1 MRFQKNGTQCRTQ
14 CQGVQCGQTDS
25 DSHCQTEL
33 AIERTCRT
41 THETYRNKHGHH
53 DQCDRYDSTTQFV
66 HRIDR
71 CQTGGCISLIELG
84 MYTLDNHNR
93 IIDHDRNGKHKGT
106 QGQQVQTES
115 DQWQYEECTDKGYRN
130 SNGRN
135 QGRTQIL
142 QEDIYY
148 DKYQNKCLD
157 QCLQHFVDRS
167 EQEVVGVHGNVNL
180 QSRRQCC
187 GCFIQ

>member
-1 MRFQKNGTQCRTQ
+1 MEARNKCLFLISMISMRFQKNGTQCRTQ

-115 DQWQYEECTDKGYRN
+115 DQ
-130 SNGRN
+130 
-135 QGRTQIL
+135 
-142 QEDIYY
+142 
-148 DKYQNKCLD
+148 
-157 QCLQHFVDRS
+157 
-167 EQEVVGVHGNVNL
+167 
-180 QSRRQCC
+180 
-187 GCFIQ
+187 